1 MVINRIDNESGKGK
15 EPGIESQTSGVENT
29 KNQFEIFDYKN
40 LGSMRIIVD
49 ETGKWFCLK
58 DVCNILEIKEPQRI
72 TERGRRS
79 MTVIT
84 KGGPQQAIFL
94 NEGNLFRLITGSR
107 KKEARAFTD
116 WVCDVVLPALNRKG
130 RYRIGEENEPK
141 QPWSPVD
148 GLRHL
153 VDFMESFNS
162 RIEDMSREMSDLKE
176 VFNKVH
182 NNDMTKNEF
191 YTVSG
196 FAKCHDIS
204 INFKQSGELGKKAI
218 KYCNNNGLS
227 VSRKPVSPDT
237 FINSY
242 PYDALKAVFEDYF
255 DINL

>member
-1 MVINRIDNESGKGK
+1 MCYSGIDNVIGSSAISNK
-15 EPGIESQTSGVENT
+15 EI
-29 KNQFEIFDYKN
+29 EIFYYKDSLQVRAFIDGDN
-40 LGSMRIIVD
+40 
-49 ETGKWFCLK
+49 EKWFCHK
-58 DVCNILEIKEPQRI
+58 DVCDILRI
-72 TERGRRS
+72 IDHTRS
-79 MTVIT
+79 LENLSKNGVVGLTHILT
-84 KGGPQQAIFL
+84 DGESRNAIFI
-94 NEGNLFRLITGSR
+94 NEGKLFRLITGSR
-107 KKEARAFTD
+107 KREAKVFTD
-116 WVCDVVLPALNRKG
+116 WICDVVLPALNRKG

-141 QPWSPVD
+141 QPWSPAES
-148 GLRHL
+148 LRQL

-162 RIEDMSREMSDLKE
+162 RIETMEREISELKE
-176 VFNKVH
+176 AFNKVH
-182 NNDMTKNEF
+182 NNDMTKKEL